1 MSIINIY
8 REKEEKERK
17 NILIPP
23 PNLPPILNLPLPYLP
38 IQNSRFILFH
48 ISRRYL
54 FLVHLHHRTRGIL
67 GIGILGKMDG
77 NGTVIGG
84 LTDEKTDILHFEHGA
99 GAVREG
105 FVEVVGAGEGVDGDG
120 RGGGHF
126 SFFFF
131 GGVVV
136 GR

>member
-1 MSIINIY
+1 MN
-8 REKEEKERK
+8 
-17 NILIPP
+17 
-23 PNLPPILNLPLPYLP
+23 
-38 IQNSRFILFH
+38 
-48 ISRRYL
+48 
-54 FLVHLHHRTRGIL
+54 
-67 GIGILGKMDG
+67 G

-84 LTDEKTDILHFEHGA
+84 LTDEKTNVLHFEHGA
-99 GAVREG
+99 RAVGEG

-136 GR
+136 GRCSRWVFGCVGRDVYVSVCVSKSG

>member
-1 MSIINIY
+1 M
-8 REKEEKERK
+8 
-17 NILIPP
+17 
-23 PNLPPILNLPLPYLP
+23 
-38 IQNSRFILFH
+38 
-48 ISRRYL
+48 
-54 FLVHLHHRTRGIL
+54 VHLHHIRIL

-99 GAVREG
+99 RAVREG

-126 SFFFF
+126 FFFLSF
-131 GGVVV
+131 GGGVV
-136 GR
+136 GRR

>member
-1 MSIINIY
+1 M
-8 REKEEKERK
+8 
-17 NILIPP
+17 
-23 PNLPPILNLPLPYLP
+23 
-38 IQNSRFILFH
+38 
-48 ISRRYL
+48 
-54 FLVHLHHRTRGIL
+54 VHLHHRPRGIL

-99 GAVREG
+99 GAVGEG

-126 SFFFF
+126 FLFLFFFW
-131 GGVVV
+131 GVVV
-136 GR
+136 GRCLGVCVGLYVSVGRDVCECVCFKKWIGKGVV